1 MRSVHFSHPD
11 GTDVLLS
18 YCTNVHP
25 AQDVAGLVAQL
36 DRYAVPIRR
45 RLGWPRLGLGLWLPA
60 STAAALAADPIALAA
75 FGKELSSRD
84 LFVVTV
90 NGFPY
95 GDFHSERVKKLV
107 YRPDWS
113 HPLRLA
119 YTLDLAWI
127 LAALLP
133 EDAVEGTISTLPL
146 GWRESWRP
154 DEQAAAAG
162 HLSDLARELRLLRQ
176 RTGRTIRVGLEPE
189 PGCVIETCEDL
200 ARAGLPP
207 EIGDHVGLCLDTC
220 HLAVGFSDAERFLQ
234 AAADAG
240 LGVVKV
246 QAACA
251 LQSDRPADGPDRQAL
266 WSLAEPRYLHQV
278 RRLRPDGGLDGTD
291 DLPAACR
298 TLDRERPWRVHFH
311 APVHRTH
318 VGALRTTQP
327 ELADALTG
335 LFGGPHPATR
345 HLEVETY
352 TWDVLPPGAGEADL
366 VAGIAGEL
374 SWTADRLTALGLK
387 GETRSKGDTQ
397 K

>member
-1 MRSVHFSHPD
+1 MRGVHFSHPD
-11 GTDVLLS
+11 GADVLLS

-25 AQDVAGLVAQL
+25 AQDVAGVVAQL
-36 DRYAVPIRR
+36 DRYAAPIRR

-60 STAAALAADPIALAA
+60 SAAAVLAADPVALAA
-75 FGKELSSRD
+75 FGRELSTRD

-95 GDFHSERVKKLV
+95 GDFHGERVKKLV

-113 HPLRLA
+113 DPRRLA
-119 YTLDLAWI
+119 YTLDLARI

-133 EDAVEGTISTLPL
+133 GDVTEGTISTLPL
-146 GWRESWRP
+146 GWREGWS
-154 DEQAAAAG
+154 EEHHTVALG
-162 HLSDLARELRLLRQ
+162 HLSDLARELRHLRRQ
-176 RTGRTIRVGLEPE
+176 TGRNIRVGLEPE
-189 PGCVIETCEDL
+189 PGCVIETCDDL
-200 ARAGLPP
+200 IRAGLPA

-220 HLAVGFSDAERFLQ
+220 HLAVGFSDAGRFLK
-234 AAADAG
+234 AAAEAG
-240 LGVVKV
+240 LSVVKV

-251 LQSDRPADGPDRQAL
+251 LEADRPADGPAHEAL
-266 WSLAEPRYLHQV
+266 RSLAEPRYLHQV
-278 RRLRPDGGLDGTD
+278 RRRRPDGGLDGVD
-291 DLPAACR
+291 DLPDAAR
-298 TLDRERPWRVHFH
+298 TLAADEPWRVHFH

-327 ELADALTG
+327 ELADALAG

-352 TWDVLPPGAGEADL
+352 TWDVLPGAGGEADL

-374 SWTADRLTALGLK
+374 SWTAGRLTSLGLK
-387 GETRSKGDTQ
+387 GETQT
-397 K
+397 